1 MKTISII
8 PPTLLQFLT
17 EHKSQV
23 STILLYFAC
32 LPIVWAQIQYI
43 CLWQESTYGL
53 VDYMGTWFLLW
64 LSVLAGGTFIMTW
77 NVKVQIVKLWEAW
90 EAKETT
96 TAAATTIQTTTTTTI
111 PNHQIFTQKFLTAML
126 RSGLVYDAGMNKVP
140 FNKGI
145 KTLSENP
152 NRKFI
157 SQEEGYQHKVS
168 DIEGWHI
175 KVGEGIFLPLS
186 SISPEI
192 ESQLSQQYAAKMNN
206 VTTPSPTPYSN

>member
-8 PPTLLQFLT
+8 PQTHLQFLT
-17 EHKSQV
+17 EHKS
-23 STILLYFAC
+23 SITTICLYFC
-32 LPIVWAQIQYI
+32 SLPIVWAQIQYI
-43 CLWQESTYGL
+43 ILWQESAYGL
-53 VDYMGTWFLLW
+53 VDYMGSFFLLW
-64 LSVLAGGTFIMTW
+64 LSVLLGGTFIMTW
-77 NVKVQIVKLWEAW
+77 NIKVQIVKVWEAW
-90 EAKETT
+90 EAKE
-96 TAAATTIQTTTTTTI
+96 AATTIQTTTTTTI

-192 ESQLSQQYAAKMNN
+192 ESQLTHQYAAKMNT